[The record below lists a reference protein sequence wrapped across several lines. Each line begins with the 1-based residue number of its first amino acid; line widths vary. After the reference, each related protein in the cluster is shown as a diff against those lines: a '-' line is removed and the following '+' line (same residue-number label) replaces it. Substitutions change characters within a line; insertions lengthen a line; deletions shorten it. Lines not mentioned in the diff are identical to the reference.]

1 MQPEEYYR
9 MKETATGKKAPAYDV
24 AARNLQREV
33 MESEKEQLDNG
44 ADQYS
49 EKEVR
54 QATVHTRADVVLMCS
69 YLQCITGLLRS
80 IDIVL
85 WVIAALLA
93 VLVGKYLF
101 FS

>member
-1 MQPEEYYR
+1 MQPESYYR
-9 MKETATGKKAPAYDV
+9 MKEMATGKKAPAYDV
-24 AARNLQREV
+24 AARNLQRDV
-33 MESEKEQLDNG
+33 MESEKAQLDNG

-54 QATVHTRADVVLMCS
+54 QAVVHTRADTVLMCS
-69 YLQCITGLLRS
+69 YLYWITGLLRS

-93 VLVGKYLF
+93 ILTGKFLF